1 MKRTYFLLP
10 LAAAL
15 VAVVPQSL
23 RACTGITLRAADGT
37 GVVARTIEWGGSDLN
52 SRYVVVPRGY
62 ARRSFTPDGM
72 DGMLFTARYGY
83 VGLSVER
90 EEFVAE
96 GLNEEGLSAGL
107 FYFPGYGE
115 YEAYDPARKEESI
128 ADLQLVSL
136 VLGACRT
143 IDEVKELLGNV
154 RVIGIDPRAS
164 TVHWRFADVS
174 GRQVV
179 LEIVDRH
186 AVFYE
191 NELGVLTN
199 SPGFEWQLTNLNN
212 YVNLYPGS
220 APERRME
227 GVRLAAFGA
236 GSGMLGLPGDG
247 LRRRAAMFPDTQ
259 QFRYSGRGGVP
270 AGRASGRYS
279 ERHAVD
285 LGDGSCGPD
294 DLLPH
299 DVRQYDPQHRPACDR
314 LRTGTVSFRAAG
326 RGAAA
331 ARRSGPDRIAA
342 ALRAAVSITAGDGAA
357 GGPSPALPPRFESG
371 SLCREDEECFRG
383 KAPAAKRRQGRF
395 LHGSAIPDGVFSG
408 PARRPVPESPADH
421 STVGNSIVSL
431 SSFQSVIVKS
441 PGLPSGR
448 ISPITTLS
456 VSSVLAESEEFR
468 VCVSL

>member
-1 MKRTYFLLP
+1 MKRTYFLLS

-15 VAVVPQSL
+15 VAVVPQPL

-128 ADLQLVSL
+128 A
-136 VLGACRT
+136 
-143 IDEVKELLGNV
+143 ELLGNV

-236 GSGMLGLPGDG
+236 GSGMLGLPGDVTPPS
-247 LRRRAAMFPDTQ
+247 RFVRAAFYQTTAPQRATAFDAVLQCFQILNNFDIPVGVEFPQGELPADIPSATQ
-259 QFRYSGRGGVP
+259 WTSATDP
-270 AGRASGRYS
+270 AGRTIYYRTM
-279 ERHAVD
+279 
-285 LGDGSCGPD
+285 
-294 DLLPH
+294 
-299 DVRQYDPQHRPACDR
+299 YDS
-314 LRTGTVSFRAAG
+314 TI
-326 RGAAA
+326 
-331 ARRSGPDRIAA
+331 RSID
-342 ALRAAVSITAGDGAA
+342 LRAIDFGQVRYRSE
-357 GGPSPALPPRFESG
+357 PL
-371 SLCREDEECFRG
+371 DEV
-383 KAPAAKRRQGRF
+383 RRQ
-395 LHGSAIPDGVFSG
+395 
-408 PARRPVPESPADH
+408 PVVP
-421 STVGNSIVSL
+421 V
-431 SSFQSVIVKS
+431 
-441 PGLPSGR
+441 R
-448 ISPITTLS
+448 IG
-456 VSSVLAESEEFR
+456 
-468 VCVSL
+468 